1 LGLAAAVDIR
11 KTVAVIAEVTPTLVN
26 ATDLGIHRP
35 EFAFGIQ
42 KKIWRH
48 AFTLGFGN
56 GPATIVSQ
64 RAGTNATFTGNPS
77 ADKPSKIFIGFDL
90 SRQIF

>member
-1 LGLAAAVDIR
+1 
-11 KTVAVIAEVTPTLVN
+11 
-26 ATDLGIHRP
+26 LGIHRP

-64 RAGTNATFTGNPS
+64 RAGSNSTFLGNPS
-77 ADKPSKIFIGFDL
+77 AGIPQNMFIGFDL
-90 SRQIF
+90 TRQIF